1 VGGGACLTVVESVQC
16 AFARSEVVGCGCE
29 NELMSEVVRAR
40 LCGWEVS
47 DGAGVGM
54 KLRTGWSSP
63 HERNGRSVIVM

>member
-1 VGGGACLTVVESVQC
+1 VNGTGNWGVCLVFGVSVL
-16 AFARSEVVGCGCE
+16 V
-29 NELMSEVVRAR
+29 MSEVVRAR

-63 HERNGRSVIVM
+63 HRTQRKKCHCDVNVMKNT